1 MEKDI
6 RGVTRNWDGPEG
18 IMVHRRQM
26 VTTKTA
32 TRLKCQNTQRQI
44 LSQRFLYRY
53 MDTVSNSVSRFIFLA
68 TVNPREPRTIFAV
81 FNI

>member
-53 MDTVSNSVSRFIFLA
+53 MDTVLFLIRCRVSSSS
-68 TVNPREPRTIFAV
+68 PP
-81 FNI
+81 